1 MSTTPT
7 PAPATGFWAHLKQ
20 LLPAIEL
27 AGNVALM
34 ATGFGA
40 PFVPL
45 VQQLENAVNP
55 AIQSIGTPQTV
66 SSTIMTVYA
75 AIIGVLTVLK
85 ATPGLPAAELAQID
99 AYITA
104 AQAGTAGYITAQ
116 SGFVASNYAP
126 VTPIA

>member
-27 AGNVALM
+27 AGNVALL

-55 AIQSIGTPQTV
+55 AIQAIGNPQTI
-66 SSTIMTVYA
+66 SSTLMTIYA
-75 AIIGVLTVLK
+75 TIIGVLTVLK

-99 AYITA
+99 GYITA
-104 AQAGTAGYITAQ
+104 AQAGTAGYIQAQ
-116 SGFVASNYAP
+116 SGFSAANYQP